1 MQVWPQEMHQKGRLL
16 GVYRTIFGSSPLGQQ
31 RYEMA
36 KFEFKIPQVGRA
48 TATVAFS
55 SRTLCFIKILF
66 NFQTGV
72 ENGCQDENAFA
83 KPAKIFGGQENKPFS
98 IFVEEQPTR
107 QALKPVTRSNVTKS
121 SSTLCDITSLV
132 RPALGPISTAK
143 EDEAIHLD
151 DGFGKFNT
159 TPPLPWAKVYAIYIV
174 FHILNFIEE

>member
-1 MQVWPQEMHQKGRLL
+1 MNLNFTSPVERCLGNLFKLHALL
-16 GVYRTIFGSSPLGQQ
+16 YQNLI
-31 RYEMA
+31 
-36 KFEFKIPQVGRA
+36 
-48 TATVAFS
+48 
-55 SRTLCFIKILF
+55 

-98 IFVEEQPTR
+98 IFVEEQPAR

-143 EDEAIHLD
+143 EDVAIHDD
-151 DGFGKFNT
+151 DGFGKF
-159 TPPLPWAKVYAIYIV
+159 TPYALPMNQSLCNIYIFFSY
-174 FHILNFIEE
+174 FH

>member
-1 MQVWPQEMHQKGRLL
+1 
-16 GVYRTIFGSSPLGQQ
+16 
-31 RYEMA
+31 MA
-36 KFEFKIPQVGRA
+36 KFEFKIQQVGRA

-159 TPPLPWAKVYAIYIV
+159 TPPP
-174 FHILNFIEE
+174 FHEPKFMQYTLFFIFWILLKSKHKHFLHLNFANDLKSVIFTTLTLNKQN

>member
-1 MQVWPQEMHQKGRLL
+1 MNLNFTSPVERCL
-16 GVYRTIFGSSPLGQQ
+16 GNLFQAARFALSN
-31 RYEMA
+31 
-36 KFEFKIPQVGRA
+36 
-48 TATVAFS
+48 
-55 SRTLCFIKILF
+55 FI

-98 IFVEEQPTR
+98 IFVEEQPAR

-143 EDEAIHLD
+143 EDVAIHDD
-151 DGFGKFNT
+151 DGFGKF
-159 TPPLPWAKVYAIYIV
+159 TPYALPMNQSLCNIYIFFSY
-174 FHILNFIEE
+174 FH